1 MAQIMDTDY
10 LVIGAGGMGMAF
22 TDEILTHTS
31 ATVTV
36 VDRNHR
42 PGGHWNDAYPF
53 VRLHQTS
60 TCYGVN
66 STPLGNNTIDQV
78 GWNKGCY
85 ELASGSE
92 VVAYFDQVM
101 RQRFLPS
108 GRVRYLPM
116 SQYGADGRVVSRV
129 NGTEHEVRAKKIVDA
144 TYMNVTV
151 PSQRPPKFKV
161 AEGAVCVPPN
171 DLPRRMPEYGRFV
184 IVGSGKTGMD
194 ACLFLLEHGVAPA
207 SITWVMPNDA
217 WLFDRFT
224 VNPGRKFS
232 DIITAGR
239 VEVLKAALEATSID
253 DYFQRVLACG
263 QLLTFDP
270 KFKPTRWRCATVT
283 RLELE
288 QLRSIPNVV
297 RLGHV
302 QAVAP
307 GEMQLQKG
315 TYRTAPNTLYV
326 DCAADGLEH
335 RPVKKVFDGTRITL
349 QTVRMCQQVY
359 SAGFIGNVEAHLE
372 DEARKNEICNP
383 VPHPFV
389 SADYLRCV
397 IQDSENML
405 VWLTEPSVVKWI
417 NESRID
423 LFSPIFDFEDPAA
436 RSQIEAMGGLLS
448 QSIPKLRWLLGQ
460 ATATA
465 TAGSASV

>member
-1 MAQIMDTDY
+1 MTDIIDSDY

-22 TDEILTHTS
+22 VDELITQTT
-31 ATVTV
+31 ATVTI

-66 STPLGNNTIDQV
+66 STPLGNATIDQV

-116 SQYGADGRVVSRV
+116 CDYRDDGRVVSRL
-129 NGTEHEVRAKKIVDA
+129 GGAEYAVRAGKIVDA
-144 TYMNVTV
+144 TYINVTV
-151 PSQRPPKFKV
+151 PSQRPPKFQV
-161 AEGAVCVPPN
+161 LDGAVCVPPN
-171 DLPRRMPEYGRFV
+171 AVPKLAPDYSRFTV
-184 IVGSGKTGMD
+184 VGSGKTGID
-194 ACLFLLEHGVAPA
+194 TCLFLLEMGVAPA
-207 SITWVMPNDA
+207 DITWVMPNDA

-224 VNPGRKFS
+224 VNPGRQFT

-239 VEVLKAALEATSID
+239 IEVLKAAIAADSVD
-253 DYFQRVLACG
+253 DFFQRVLACD
-263 QLLTFDP
+263 QLFQFDP
-270 KFKPTRWRCATVT
+270 KVKPTNWRCATVT

-288 QLRSIPNVV
+288 QLRRIPNVV

-302 QAVAP
+302 QAVTP
-307 GEMQLQKG
+307 TEMRLDQG
-315 TYRTAPNTLYV
+315 TRKTAAHTLHI
-326 DCAADGLEH
+326 DCAADGLKH
-335 RPVKKVFDGTRITL
+335 RPVRKVFDGNRITL

-359 SAGFIGNVEAHLE
+359 SAGFIGNVEANLS
-372 DEARKNEICNP
+372 DEARKNALCRP
-383 VPHPFV
+383 VPLPH
-389 SADYLRCV
+389 AANDYLRCA

-405 VWLTEPSVVKWI
+405 VWLTEPKVVSWI
-417 NESRID
+417 NASRID
-423 LFSPIFDFEDPAA
+423 LFSPIFKFDCPVVGP
-436 RSQIEAMGGLLS
+436 QIEAMGALL
-448 QSIPKLRWLLGQ
+448 QQAIPKMQALLDQ
-460 ATATA
+460 ETVRA
-465 TAGSASV
+465 

>member
-1 MAQIMDTDY
+1 MIDSDY

-22 TDEILTHTS
+22 VDELITQTL
-31 ATVTV
+31 ATVTI

-66 STPLGNNTIDQV
+66 STPLGKATIDQV

-116 SQYGADGRVVSRV
+116 CEYRDDGRVVSRV
-129 NGTEHEVRAKKIVDA
+129 GGTEYAVRARKIVDA
-144 TYMNVTV
+144 TYINVTV

-161 AEGAVCVPPN
+161 LEGAVCVPPN
-171 DLPRRMPEYGRFV
+171 AVPKLAPEYSRFTV
-184 IVGSGKTGMD
+184 VGSGKTGID
-194 ACLFLLEHGVAPA
+194 TCLFLLEMGVAPA
-207 SITWVMPNDA
+207 DITWVMPNDA

-224 VNPGRKFS
+224 VNPGRQFT

-239 VEVLKAALEATSID
+239 VEVLKAAIAADSVD
-253 DYFQRVLACG
+253 DFFQRVLACD
-263 QLLTFDP
+263 QLFQFDP
-270 KFKPTRWRCATVT
+270 EVKPTNWRCATVT

-288 QLRSIPNVV
+288 QLRKIPNVV

-302 QAVAP
+302 QAVTPA
-307 GEMQLQKG
+307 EMRLDKG
-315 TYRTAPNTLYV
+315 SWKTAANTLYI
-326 DCAADGLEH
+326 DCAADGLKN
-335 RPVKKVFDGTRITL
+335 RPQKKVFDGNRITL

-359 SAGFIGNVEAHLE
+359 SAGFIGNVEANLS
-372 DEARKNEICNP
+372 DEARKNALCRP
-383 VPHPFV
+383 VPLPHAA
-389 SADYLRCV
+389 SDYLRCA

-405 VWLTEPSVVKWI
+405 IWLTEPKVVSWI

-423 LFSPIFDFEDPAA
+423 LFSPIFKFDCPVVGP
-436 RSQIEAMGGLLS
+436 QIQAMGELLS
-448 QSIPKLRWLLGQ
+448 VAIPKMKALLDRQ
-460 ATATA
+460 P
-465 TAGSASV
+465 VHV

>member
-1 MAQIMDTDY
+1 MTDIIDSDY

-22 TDEILTHTS
+22 VDELITQTT
-31 ATVTV
+31 ATITI

-66 STPLGNNTIDQV
+66 STPLGKATIDQV

-116 SQYGADGRVVSRV
+116 CEYCDDGSVVSRV
-129 NGTEHEVRAKKIVDA
+129 SGTEYSVRAKKIVDA
-144 TYMNVTV
+144 TYINVTV

-161 AEGAVCVPPN
+161 LDGAVCVPPN
-171 DLPRRMPEYGRFV
+171 AAPKLAPEYSKFTV
-184 IVGSGKTGMD
+184 VGSGKTGID
-194 ACLFLLEHGVAPA
+194 TCLFLLEMGVAPA
-207 SITWVMPNDA
+207 DITWVMPNDA

-224 VNPGRKFS
+224 VNPGRQFT

-239 VEVLKAALEATSID
+239 IEVLKAAIAADSVD
-253 DYFQRVLACG
+253 DFFQRVLACD
-263 QLLTFDP
+263 QLFQFDP
-270 KFKPTRWRCATVT
+270 AVKPTNWRCATVT

-288 QLRSIPNVV
+288 QLRKIPNVV

-302 QAVAP
+302 QAVTP
-307 GEMQLQKG
+307 TEMRLDQG
-315 TYRTAPNTLYV
+315 TWKTAANTLYI
-326 DCAADGLEH
+326 DCAADGLKN
-335 RPVKKVFDGTRITL
+335 RPQKKVFDGNRITL

-359 SAGFIGNVEAHLE
+359 SAGFIGNVEANLN
-372 DEARKNEICNP
+372 DEARKNALCRP
-383 VPHPFV
+383 VPLPH
-389 SADYLRCV
+389 AANDYLRCA

-405 VWLTEPSVVKWI
+405 VWLTEPKVVSWI
-417 NESRID
+417 NASRID
-423 LFSPIFDFEDPAA
+423 LFSPIFKFDCPVVGP
-436 RSQIEAMGGLLS
+436 QIEAMGALL
-448 QSIPKLRWLLGQ
+448 QQAIPKMQALLDQETAQ
-460 ATATA
+460 A
-465 TAGSASV
+465 

>member
-1 MAQIMDTDY
+1 MTDIIDSDY

-22 TDEILTHTS
+22 VDELITQTT
-31 ATVTV
+31 ATVTI

-66 STPLGNNTIDQV
+66 STPLGNATIDQV

-116 SQYGADGRVVSRV
+116 CDYRDDGRVVSRL
-129 NGTEHEVRAKKIVDA
+129 GGAEYAVRAGKIVDA
-144 TYMNVTV
+144 TYINVTV
-151 PSQRPPKFKV
+151 PSQRPPKFQV
-161 AEGAVCVPPN
+161 LDGAVCVPPN
-171 DLPRRMPEYGRFV
+171 AVPKLAPDYSRFTV
-184 IVGSGKTGMD
+184 VGSGKTGID
-194 ACLFLLEHGVAPA
+194 TCLFLLEMGVAPA
-207 SITWVMPNDA
+207 DITWVMPNDA

-224 VNPGRKFS
+224 VNPGRRFT

-239 VEVLKAALEATSID
+239 IEVLKAAIAADSVD
-253 DYFQRVLACG
+253 DFFRRVLACD
-263 QLLTFDP
+263 QLFQFDP
-270 KFKPTRWRCATVT
+270 KVKPTNWRCATVT

-288 QLRSIPNVV
+288 QLRRIPNVV

-302 QAVAP
+302 QAVTP
-307 GEMQLQKG
+307 TEMRLDQG
-315 TYRTAPNTLYV
+315 TRKTAAHTLYI
-326 DCAADGLEH
+326 DCAADGLKH
-335 RPVKKVFDGTRITL
+335 RPVRKVFDGNRITL

-359 SAGFIGNVEAHLE
+359 SAGFIGNVEANLS
-372 DEARKNEICNP
+372 DEARKNALCRP
-383 VPHPFV
+383 VPLPH
-389 SADYLRCV
+389 AADDYLRCA

-405 VWLTEPSVVKWI
+405 VWLTEPKVVSWI
-417 NESRID
+417 NASRID
-423 LFSPIFDFEDPAA
+423 LFSPIFKFDCPVVGP
-436 RSQIEAMGGLLS
+436 QIEAMGALL
-448 QSIPKLRWLLGQ
+448 QQAIPKMQALLDQ
-460 ATATA
+460 ETARA
-465 TAGSASV
+465 